1 MSVADKD
8 AQENALQKISK
19 DRKRTNLLKKQEQN
33 LIAYLVQ
40 RMPQWVTSDRLTA
53 FGFFGS
59 LLIGAS
65 FVLATFVD
73 HRLLL
78 LSILGFAINW
88 FGDSLDGR
96 LAYYRNKPRKWYGF
110 SLDFTVDWLTNIV
123 IGIGLA
129 VYMDDNWQLMPFL
142 FIMLYGWA
150 MIMALLR
157 YKITNNYSID
167 SSHLGPT
174 EVRIIVCLILT
185 LEVVVPGTLKYVGSA
200 ACVIL
205 LIVDIIDFKKL
216 LKSADELDIQLKKEK
231 ENQTIQ

>member
-1 MSVADKD
+1 MTTKKD
-8 AQENALQKISK
+8 DQESALAKISK
-19 DRKRTNLLKKQEQN
+19 DRKRTNLLKKHEQN

-40 RMPQWVTSDRLTA
+40 RMPQWVTSDILTA
-53 FGFFGS
+53 FGFLGS
-59 LLIGAS
+59 LIIGLS
-65 FVLATFVD
+65 FVLATYID

-96 LAYYRNKPRKWYGF
+96 LAYFRNKPRKWYGF

-123 IGIGLA
+123 IGIGFA
-129 VYMDDNWQLMPFL
+129 VYMEEDWQLIAFL

-174 EVRIIVCLILT
+174 EVRIIICLILS
-185 LEVVVPGTLKYVGSA
+185 LEVAVPGTLKYVGSL
-200 ACVIL
+200 ACVVL

-216 LKSADELDIQLKKEK
+216 LRVADELDIQLREEKKD
-231 ENQTIQ
+231 QTTN